1 MRLNI
6 NLASQP
12 YEAARF
18 YRRRVGALVLA
29 LAVLTALLAGYI
41 VYQRAQSRGINQQ
54 LAQVRGEIRGLDFED
69 AQARAL
75 LNKPANRDIA
85 DQSEFL
91 NQLFA
96 RKALSWTRV
105 FTEMEKMMP
114 PNLHV
119 VSMKPEYTKTNDLM
133 LRVVV
138 ATDSRERAVELVRRM
153 EKSNHFRQAQ
163 VMAEAVTSN
172 SSDQSA
178 GPGNIQFDIA
188 AIYIPNAQD
197 NDSVADEGKADEGKP
212 SEKSGNPQAQSKAPV
227 TASPTQ
233 SKAPV
238 TAQQAQS
245 EVPVTASPMPG
256 RNPGQAPGAGPAQ
269 AQNGPPKS
277 SQAPGASRKQ
287 TRYGPPRSMPTRPH

>member
-18 YRRRVGALVLA
+18 YRRRVGALVLG
-29 LAVLTALLAGYI
+29 LAVLTVLLGGYI

-54 LAQVRGEIRGLDFED
+54 LTQVRWEIKGLDLED

-105 FTEMEKMMP
+105 FTEMEKIVP

-138 ATDSRERAVELVRRM
+138 ATDSRDRAVELVRRM
-153 EKSNHFRQAQ
+153 EKSSHFHQAQ

-188 AIYIPNAQD
+188 VIYVPTAQD
-197 NDSVADEGKADEGKP
+197 NDSTADEGKPDEGKP
-212 SEKSGNPQAQSKAPV
+212 SEKSGSPQAKSEAPV
-227 TASPTQ
+227 TTSPT
-233 SKAPV
+233 PV
-238 TAQQAQS
+238 
-245 EVPVTASPMPG
+245 
-256 RNPGQAPGAGPAQ
+256 RNLRQTPATRPAQ

-277 SQAPGASRKQ
+277 MPAR
-287 TRYGPPRSMPTRPH
+287 PR